1 MTPFDSS
8 VLEELKQLEGDR
20 YPTLLQ
26 DLLEL
31 YVDWA
36 PGVVAKIEVAVRS
49 RDHRTLESEAHS
61 LKSSSGNLGAHKL
74 QQLCHDLERCG
85 AQHDQAG
92 AERTFVNFKGEYQKV
107 VAAAQALLAKY

>member
-36 PGVVAKIEVAVRS
+36 PGVVAKIEEAVKTQ
-49 RDHRTLESEAHS
+49 DHPTLESEAHS
-61 LKSSSGNLGAHKL
+61 LKSSSGNLGATKL
-74 QQLCHDLERCG
+74 QQLCHDLEKCG
-85 AQHDQAG
+85 VKHDQAG
-92 AERTFVNFKGEYQKV
+92 AERTFVLFKSECQKV